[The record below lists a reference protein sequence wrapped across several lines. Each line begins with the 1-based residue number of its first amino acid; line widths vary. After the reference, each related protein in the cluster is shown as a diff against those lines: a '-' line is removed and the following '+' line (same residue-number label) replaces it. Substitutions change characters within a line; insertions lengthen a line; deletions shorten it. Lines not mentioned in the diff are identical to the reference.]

1 MTRQLFVGVDLGGT
15 NIKAGLL
22 DDQANLLARLSIAT
36 EAEHGPDHVIA
47 RIVQAIDQVLAQA
60 GLPRQD
66 VAGVG
71 IGAPGAMSHKKGLII
86 APPNLPGWHNVPLR
100 DRVAALSGLP
110 TVLENDA
117 NAAAWGEFWAGAGRG
132 TDNMVMFTLGTGVG
146 GGIIIDGQILR
157 GAFDNAAELGHMI
170 VKPGGRPC
178 GCGQRGCLE
187 AYSSAAATARRAI
200 EAIQAGQDSSLKAR
214 LEAGQPVESRHVE
227 QAARAGDPL
236 AERIWD
242 EACYYLAIACVNVQ
256 HFCNPQ
262 RVVLAGGMIG
272 AGAFLLDRVRKHF
285 DQQTWTV
292 AQDRPEIALATLGN
306 EAGFIGAA
314 GAARLAH
321 QQGQL

>member
-100 DRVAALSGLP
+100 DRVAALLGLP

-178 GCGQRGCLE
+178 GCGQQGCLE

-200 EAIQAGQDSSLKAR
+200 EAIQAGQDSSLK
-214 LEAGQPVESRHVE
+214 AGQPVESRHVE

-306 EAGFIGAA
+306 EAGLIGAA

>member
-100 DRVAALSGLP
+100 DRVAALLGLP

-178 GCGQRGCLE
+178 GCGQQGCLE

-306 EAGFIGAA
+306 EAGLIGAA